1 MFASVYNT
9 WWNRKLKGLHRLGVD
24 FIIFIIIIIIISI
37 HTISLFSVY
46 FPSYVHNYVLSLNCI
61 WIFPCTFYVF
71 SACFMY
77 VSCMSVYSSHL
88 VCISC
93 RFQTKYSFS
102 PSGRANFRPLT
113 IVWTEI
119 DISSEQHCFEILQR
133 IISTLFLSAEQNC
146 FDKLK
151 NIFSTLLLSC

>member
-1 MFASVYNT
+1 MYKT
-9 WWNRKLKGLHRLGVD
+9 M
-24 FIIFIIIIIIISI
+24 
-37 HTISLFSVY
+37 Y
-46 FPSYVHNYVLSLNCI
+46 FFYCI
-61 WIFPCTFYVF
+61 WLFPCTSYVF
-71 SACFMY
+71 SACFMDI
-77 VSCMSVYSSHL
+77 SCKSVYSSHL

-146 FDKLK
+146 LDKLK
-151 NIFSTLLLSC
+151 NIFSTLLLACYHAKILPNVVNRVQNRKSSIHLSFIIKSRGAPKIVDEQPFFHLTI